1 MRILN
6 FTFKNEARWML
17 IVHIALIFLGVIGI
31 IVVRVLT
38 GIQ

>member
-6 FTFKNEARWML
+6 FTFKNEAMWML
-17 IVHIALIFLGVIGI
+17 LFTIALILLGVIGI